1 MSQQTFLNLYYVL
14 DTMSGSRDTMSNKT
28 QNCLKELTDRFLR
41 GSDTNYAKLQEL
53 FFIAPATL
61 TFMYL
66 SNKLFII
73 YVF

>member
-1 MSQQTFLNLYYVL
+1 MLLVVEYLPHAKPSV
-14 DTMSGSRDTMSNKT
+14 RCWDTMSNKT